1 MNKPSDIPQFIW
13 DNLNHDLKITFSR
26 DSNRSFINPVIKQMN
41 EELEKC
47 IILNKKINTYSSKLK
62 ALTIRYIVE
71 VDKNAD
77 DSMALVQQ
85 SLVDSAHLSKS
96 SISDFKNELSQIL
109 DNVKSRVKFYEDAL
123 NGS

>member
-13 DNLNHDLKITFSR
+13 DNLNDDLKITFAR

-47 IILNKKINTYSSKLK
+47 IVLNKKINTYSSKLK
-62 ALTIRYIVE
+62 ALTMRYIVE
-71 VDKNAD
+71 VDENAD

-85 SLVDSAHLSKS
+85 SLVDSAELSKS

-109 DNVKSRVKFYEDAL
+109 DNVKSRVQFYEDAL

>member
-85 SLVDSAHLSKS
+85 SLVDSAHLSKG

>member
-1 MNKPSDIPQFIW
+1 MTKSNDIPQFIW
-13 DNLNHDLKITFSR
+13 DNINDDLKITFSR

-47 IILNKKINTYSSKLK
+47 IILNKKINTYAGKLK
-62 ALTIRYIVE
+62 ALTIKYIVE
-71 VDKNAD
+71 IDANAD
-77 DSMALVQQ
+77 DSMVLIQR
-85 SLVDSAHLSKS
+85 SLVNSAELSKS

-109 DNVKSRVKFYEDAL
+109 DNVKSRVQFYEDAL

>member
-1 MNKPSDIPQFIW
+1 MTKPSDIPQFIW
-13 DNLNHDLKITFSR
+13 DNLNHNLKITFSR